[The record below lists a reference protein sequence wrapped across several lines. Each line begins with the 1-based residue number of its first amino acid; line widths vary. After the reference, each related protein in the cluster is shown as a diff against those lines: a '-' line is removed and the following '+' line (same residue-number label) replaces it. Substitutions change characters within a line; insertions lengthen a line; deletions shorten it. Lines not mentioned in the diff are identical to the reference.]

1 MRRDLT
7 AWLSAGTLALS
18 AWILFEV
25 HSLRVDLEVLRTE
38 QVDLARRVDRIEEH
52 YGR

>member
-1 MRRDLT
+1 MKRDLT
-7 AWLSAGTLALS
+7 AWLQAGTLALS

-25 HSLRVDLEVLRTE
+25 HNLRVDLEVLRTE
-38 QVDLARRVDRIEEH
+38 QVELERRIHHIED

>member
-1 MRRDLT
+1 MT
-7 AWLSAGTLALS
+7 AWLSAGTLAMC

-38 QVDLARRVDRIEEH
+38 QADLARRVERIEAH
-52 YGR
+52 NWR